1 VQSIHNVITY
11 LLRFTTWEGI
21 EGGWRGWT
29 EEGQRRE
36 DDRHTTSSNKPHL
49 QCVIVVAVRGV
60 LDADGGHS
68 STSVGDGTRNEMG
81 GLSNTTHCRSNKCWL
96 DILGEMVVEE

>member
-1 VQSIHNVITY
+1 MDTQ
-11 LLRFTTWEGI
+11 
-21 EGGWRGWT
+21 
-29 EEGQRRE
+29 
-36 DDRHTTSSNKPHL
+36 HTPHL

-68 STSVGDGTRNEMG
+68 STSVGDCIRNEPG
-81 GLSNTTHCRSNKCWL
+81 GLSNTTHRCSNKSWL